1 MFGSVIETSEGVC
14 VPDSLVLK
22 DRHPSDRALLASLL
36 FHKPLH
42 SPDTLHFE
50 VDVSSKLYP
59 FIVFRIQGS
68 LVLACQFGRK
78 C

>member
-1 MFGSVIETSEGVC
+1 MPG
-14 VPDSLVLK
+14 SLVLK

-59 FIVFRIQGS
+59 FRI
-68 LVLACQFGRK
+68 
-78 C
+78 